1 MDLVCE
7 TCHQRFSRREHL
19 ERHLRRHSGIRPFP
33 CPLCSRSFSR
43 RDTLARHIT
52 THGARAE
59 GLFVRARSAS
69 ACLPCSRA
77 KLKCNGGDPCGRC
90 QSKGRNCV
98 YRSFGQ
104 IRSPSP
110 AIPDETTP
118 IRDHSV
124 TGSDTAELG
133 TAPPNLRLNPVPMSS
148 GQEDMIDVLAVGN
161 RTPRISDTDFSFPW
175 MLDYTNFFQ
184 DDPPGDQFDPATQFP
199 FSPLASNS
207 TPANDQRYN
216 RDILNFSDPQEHQPS
231 RVQNP
236 SRPSTAD
243 ATDED
248 TIIAENFCHVRVPM
262 DKPYRAILEFSNR
275 QLDVGF
281 KEVPFPSQS
290 AFESFIQLYYE
301 YFDCKLSFIHRS
313 ILEHRDTPWLLV
325 LAVAS
330 VGSQYTQLSK
340 REQYSVMLTELLRL
354 SLPLDVRLEPPHSGR
369 NPNSNLL
376 TGLQAHK
383 ARGYD
388 TRVLAQC
395 SLLAM
400 VNLMFTGF
408 KDNVINLQVQRA
420 WLAALVRPF
429 LTSSKR
435 QSSLLCQE
443 VNYDIPS
450 DRWSMWICSETER
463 RLAYCFLVVDSFCF
477 IFLGMPMTFT
487 ATDYQQILP
496 SSEALWR
503 ARNADEWRALLTLHV
518 PEAHSLK
525 ELFVGPVST
534 LKASQTSDLSN
545 LCQHLMLFTEE
556 QRVQAASRS
565 WILHDL
571 SSGDL
576 HHQPCPQK
584 SSFGCLDWRYQML
597 VPPSSA
603 APSLIA
609 NVSDMRK
616 TFFHLLFILRYL
628 PLEKLYTYSGWYAS
642 EDDITSAR
650 SYLRTWLQNNPELSR
665 ECVSHAGALIGK
677 IRSFPTLSCYDP
689 FSLLISVMFLWAFE
703 RLKPDSPV
711 APEES
716 LQDREPAIIF
726 RIDQCDE
733 ETIRERWLRGDPRV
747 LVHITGVGLLSST
760 GGTRRL
766 LQEFLRIIKS
776 RTGWPTLCRG
786 LAVCVRELM
795 DGVAPIT
802 TSPHSDH
809 GT

>member
-1 MDLVCE
+1 MEDKSDLMPKC
-7 TCHQRFSRREHL
+7 
-19 ERHLRRHSGIRPFP
+19 
-33 CPLCSRSFSR
+33 

-69 ACLPCSRA
+69 ACLPCARA

-104 IRSPSP
+104 IRSPSS

-118 IRDHSV
+118 IRDHSI

-133 TAPPNLRLNPVPMSS
+133 NAPPNVRLNPVPMPS

-175 MLDYTNFFQ
+175 MLDYTNIFQ
-184 DDPPGDQFDPATQFP
+184 DDPPGDQ
-199 FSPLASNS
+199 
-207 TPANDQRYN
+207 YN
-216 RDILNFSDPQEHQPS
+216 RDIMNFSDPQEHQPP

-262 DKPYRAILEFSNR
+262 DRPYRAILEFSSR

-330 VGSQYTQLSK
+330 VGSQ
-340 REQYSVMLTELLRL
+340 
-354 SLPLDVRLEPPHSGR
+354 
-369 NPNSNLL
+369 
-376 TGLQAHK
+376 
-383 ARGYD
+383 GYD

-450 DRWSMWICSETER
+450 DRWSMWIRSETER
-463 RLAYCFLVVDSFCF
+463 RLAYLVDSFCF

-571 SSGDL
+571 GSGDL
-576 HHQPCPQK
+576 HHQSCPQK

-677 IRSFPTLSCYDP
+677 IRSSPTLSCYDP

-716 LQDREPAIIF
+716 LQDREPAVIF

-733 ETIRERWLRGDPRV
+733 ETIRERWLRGDPGV
-747 LVHITGVGLLSST
+747 LVHITGVGLLSSA